1 MYWLHCGVQFDL
13 SNQMKIRHVYVFFLF
28 GLHSFTLFFF
38 HKVYVTQWQPF
49 PLPSNGMENP
59 DTWQELVQV
68 SFW

>member
-13 SNQMKIRHVYVFFLF
+13 SNQMKIRHVYVFFFLA
-28 GLHSFTLFFF
+28 FTVVPCFF

-59 DTWQELVQV
+59 DTWQEMVQV
-68 SFW
+68 IFW